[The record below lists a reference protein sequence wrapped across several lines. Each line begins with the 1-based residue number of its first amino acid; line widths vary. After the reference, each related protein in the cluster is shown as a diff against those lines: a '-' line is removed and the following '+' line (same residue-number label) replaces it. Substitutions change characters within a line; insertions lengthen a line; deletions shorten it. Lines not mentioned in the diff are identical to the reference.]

1 MNENDLELIRDYLDN
16 RIDAEGLDQ
25 LNRFLERDRGARVQF
40 RAMATLEEGLRDL
53 SVRSEI
59 PFATLDRAPVQEAS
73 TTPSTVWR
81 KTAILGIAALFL
93 LLVGAGILITQESS
107 REDDWG
113 DAVAR
118 LEYVSGDARF
128 AQDHQ
133 LPDVQG
139 ERLGKGWVRLAHG
152 RVQILFRSGATVE
165 LIGPAELGIDTPMR
179 AYLDFGKVAVHAQG
193 SARDFV
199 VATESM
205 EVVDLGTRFE
215 VEVDPQSR
223 ESNVSVIEGLVDL
236 HLGSRGAER
245 NIRPLGAGYAAR
257 VDAFGKIIEISSDE
271 DTGKPNT
278 SAVEIIGHWKLDT
291 VGAVGLVEDS
301 SGRQL
306 HGKLQS
312 DRESKVGSGISG
324 QAIEFTAHERI
335 DLAEHLSVLR
345 ELDDFTFSAWVR
357 DPTEPLGVIFSIS
370 ANSERNRVQLFYTRG
385 FVHFGWQDGLHFDSI
400 SGRVDGWEPGKW
412 YHIAASVEGG
422 VARIYRDAERI
433 ASGAVGAKIGTP
445 VCNPSLVKD
454 ASHAYIGWLFD
465 ARQGSGVTAQK
476 YRGVLDE
483 VQLYSGALGLEAL
496 KFIYKNPG
504 QAWRQN
510 D

>member
-1 MNENDLELIRDYLDN
+1 MNEDDLKLIRDYLDN
-16 RIDAEGLDQ
+16 RIDAEGLER
-25 LNRFLERDRGARVQF
+25 LNRLLECDRGARVQF

-59 PFATLDRAPVQEAS
+59 PFALPDRASVQAAS
-73 TTPSTVWR
+73 SPPNRFWH
-81 KTAILGIAALFL
+81 KTAALGVAALFL
-93 LLVGAGILITQESS
+93 LLVGVGILISQDSE

-118 LEYVSGDARF
+118 LELVSGDARF
-128 AQDHQ
+128 APEHQ
-133 LPDVQG
+133 LPDAQG
-139 ERLGKGWVRLAHG
+139 DRLGKGWVRLERG

-179 AYLDFGKVAVHAQG
+179 AYLDFGKVAVHAPE

-215 VEVDPQSR
+215 VEVDPQSH

-271 DTGKPNT
+271 DTGTPDER
-278 SAVEIIGHWKLDT
+278 AVEIVGHWKLDT
-291 VGAVGLVEDS
+291 VGAAGLVEDS
-301 SGRQL
+301 AGRQL
-306 HGKLQS
+306 HGKLHS
-312 DRESKVGSGISG
+312 DRESKVGSGVSG
-324 QAIEFTAHERI
+324 QALEFTAHERV
-335 DLAEHLSVLR
+335 DLASHISVLR

-357 DPTEPLGVIFSIS
+357 DPAEPLGMIFSIS
-370 ANSERNRVQLFYTRG
+370 ADSERHRVQLFYTRG

-400 SGRVDGWEPGKW
+400 SGRVDGWESGKW
-412 YHIAASVEGG
+412 YHVAVSVEGG
-422 VARIYRDAERI
+422 VARIYRDAELI

-445 VCNPSLVKD
+445 VSNPSLVKN

-465 ARQGSGVTAQK
+465 ARQGDGVTEQK
-476 YRGVLDE
+476 YRGMLDD